1 MRPVPIGFRVISYV
15 MAALL
20 AVCVVL
26 QINDPDPFQWMAIY
40 GAGALVS
47 IALPSTR
54 RVALVALL
62 VGLGTAVW
70 ALLLLAEVWGKVGLS
85 DFVGRMSE
93 KGGAVEVQREAG
105 GLGIQ
110 AMWLL
115 LGAAYR
121 ARRA

>member
-1 MRPVPIGFRVISYV
+1 MRPVPIGFRVISYL

-26 QINDPDPFQWMAIY
+26 QYNDPDPAQWMAIY
-40 GAGALVS
+40 GAGALISV
-47 IALPSTR
+47 ALPSTR

-110 AMWLL
+110 ALWLL

>member
-1 MRPVPIGFRVISYV
+1 MRPVPIGFRVISYI

-26 QINDPDPFQWMAIY
+26 QYNDPDPIRWMAIY

-47 IALPSTR
+47 VALPSTR

-70 ALLLLAEVWGKVGLS
+70 ALLLLAEVWGQVGLS

-110 AMWLL
+110 ALWLL

>member
-1 MRPVPIGFRVISYV
+1 MRPVPIGFRVISYF
-15 MAALL
+15 MAGLL

-26 QINDPDPFQWMAIY
+26 QFNDPDPLRWIAIY
-40 GAGALVS
+40 GAGTAIS
-47 IALPSTR
+47 FALPSTR

-70 ALLLLAEVWGKVGLS
+70 ALLLLADVWGKVGLS

-110 AMWLL
+110 ALWLL

>member
-1 MRPVPIGFRVISYV
+1 MRPVPIGFRVISYL

-26 QINDPDPFQWMAIY
+26 QYNDPDPVPWMAIY

-47 IALPSTR
+47 AALPSTR

-62 VGLGTAVW
+62 LGLGTAVW
-70 ALLLLAEVWGKVGLS
+70 ALVLLAEVWDQVGLS

-110 AMWLL
+110 ALWLL